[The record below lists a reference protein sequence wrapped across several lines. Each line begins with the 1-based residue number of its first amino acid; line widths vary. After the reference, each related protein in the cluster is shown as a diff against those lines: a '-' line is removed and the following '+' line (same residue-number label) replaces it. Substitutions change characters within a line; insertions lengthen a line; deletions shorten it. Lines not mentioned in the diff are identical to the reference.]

1 MPFLAMFTNNVMV
14 ELPKCAIYMTLTQ
27 LKFYQQINARSLETA
42 IFTKVNYSDYRFHL
56 YKVTDVETP

>member
-1 MPFLAMFTNNVMV
+1 MV